1 MKKGVLQ
8 ESLDV
13 EPPQINHPAP
23 QRLWL
28 GDSAAKA
35 EMVCHPSRRQ
45 GEQPWVGYQKA
56 AKAAVSSR
64 TTPDMLTDELQSLPP
79 PCGPESNSS
88 GKAFTCL
95 VCCDGIGWTPTEE
108 STEWAG
114 LFLEVWG
121 KSCVYPLD
129 TFLEAMWAG
138 TFVLQMLREAE

>member
-8 ESLDV
+8 ERLDV

-28 GDSAAKA
+28 RDSAAKA

-45 GEQPWVGYQKA
+45 GKQPWVGCQKE

-64 TTPDMLTDELQSLPP
+64 TTPNMLTDELQSLLP

-88 GKAFTCL
+88 GKVFTCL
-95 VCCDGIGWTPTEE
+95 VCCDGIEWTPTEE

-114 LFLEVWG
+114 PISGGVG
-121 KSCVYPLD
+121 KILCVPSGHVSRGHVGRHLCLTD
-129 TFLEAMWAG
+129 AQRG
-138 TFVLQMLREAE
+138 